1 MGVSTSV
8 GPAAPTGLAGRYRS
22 DLHDPRL
29 AAWLGVA
36 LGVTF
41 TTCFATGLLS
51 HLIQNP
57 PGWFTW
63 PSRPAGFYRITQGVH
78 VATGLASIPVLI
90 AKLWVV
96 APRFWARP
104 AVRSPAHAVER
115 AMLLPLVGGGV
126 FLLVTGT
133 LNTFRWYPWEF
144 FFTRAHYWA
153 AWITVGG
160 ILAHVS
166 AKAAVTGQVLRGGH
180 GRDGELTGRADPGE
194 RRWFLG
200 GVAAAAVAITVATV
214 GQTLRP
220 FRALSVL
227 APRDPAV
234 GPQGLPVNKTADAA
248 GITDDLVDDTW
259 RLAVTGRVERP
270 LSLSLADLAA
280 FDQREAT
287 LPISCVEGW
296 SANGRW
302 RGVPLRAVLS
312 AAGAPNGAEVTM
324 ESLEPGGLFRSSE
337 VTATVLNDPDT
348 LLAIELNGEALH
360 IDHGYPLRL
369 IAPNRP
375 GVMQTKWLV
384 RIEVR

>member
-1 MGVSTSV
+1 MSVSAGSAV
-8 GPAAPTGLAGRYRS
+8 PTGLAGRYRS
-22 DLHDPRL
+22 NLHDPRL
-29 AAWLGVA
+29 AAWLGIA

-41 TTCFATGLLS
+41 ATCFATGLLS

-63 PSRPAGFYRITQGVH
+63 PSRPAGAYRVTQGAH
-78 VATGLASIPVLI
+78 VATGLASIPLLI

-104 AVRSPAHAVER
+104 VVRGPAHAVER
-115 AMLLPLVGGGV
+115 AMLFPLVGGGV

-144 FFTRAHYWA
+144 FFTRAHFWA
-153 AWITVGG
+153 AWITIGG
-160 ILAHVS
+160 VVAHVG
-166 AKAAVTGQVLRGGH
+166 AKVAVTGQVLRGGH
-180 GRDGELTGRADPGE
+180 GTEGELTGRAERGE

-200 GVAAAAVAITVATV
+200 GVSAAAVAITVATV

-248 GITDDLVDDTW
+248 SITTDLVDDTW
-259 RLAVTGRVERP
+259 RLAVTGRVDQP

-280 FDQREAT
+280 MDQREAT

-296 SANGRW
+296 SAEGRW
-302 RGVPLRAVLS
+302 RGVPLRDLLDR
-312 AAGAPNGAEVTM
+312 AGAPDGADVTM
-324 ESLEPGGLFRSSE
+324 ESLQPGGLFRSSE
-337 VTATVLNDPDT
+337 VTPAVHGDPDT
-348 LLAIELNGEALH
+348 LLALELNGEPLH

-375 GVMQTKWLV
+375 GVMQTKWLD